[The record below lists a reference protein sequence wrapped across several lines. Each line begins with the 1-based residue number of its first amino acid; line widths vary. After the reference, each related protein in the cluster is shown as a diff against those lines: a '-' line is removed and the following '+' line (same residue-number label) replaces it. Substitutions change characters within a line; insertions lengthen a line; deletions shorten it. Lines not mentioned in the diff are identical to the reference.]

1 MDAYKEFSPALVCY
15 SPPLVQRNE
24 PIILSCINHIHVRPF
39 LSNKSPEIADNI
51 QRHIFFTSPAEADSP
66 RVLSSVTG
74 IKHDSIQLPLFHIPT
89 EDPGNLQL
97 LFFFADLLHISFT
110 ANVEN
115 ITVLFF
121 IAMKLHRINDIRLII
136 QRHCKLQTSFSKLFR
151 SDRLDYASTE
161 NF

>member
-1 MDAYKEFSPALVCY
+1 M
-15 SPPLVQRNE
+15 
-24 PIILSCINHIHVRPF
+24 H
-39 LSNKSPEIADNI
+39 NI
-51 QRHIFFTSPAEADSP
+51 QSHIFFTSPTEADSP

-89 EDPGNLQL
+89 DDLSNLQL
-97 LFFFADLLHISFT
+97 LFFFADFLHISIA
-110 ANVEN
+110 ANIEN

-121 IAMKLHRINDIRLII
+121 ITMKLHRINDIRLIV
-136 QRHCKLQTSFSKLFR
+136 QRHSKLQTSFSKLFR